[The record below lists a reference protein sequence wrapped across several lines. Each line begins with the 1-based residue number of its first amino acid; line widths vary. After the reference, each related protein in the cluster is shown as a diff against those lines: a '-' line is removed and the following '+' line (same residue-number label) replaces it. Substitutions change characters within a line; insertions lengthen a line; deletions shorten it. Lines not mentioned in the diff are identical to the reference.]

1 MRTASQI
8 KTAIV
13 IAVVLLLGTN
23 IMMHVAQARAKQ
35 KYRARGD
42 YTTDPMMS
50 YLFAYFVILFYGF
63 LYATVK
69 KNDDDEETQKMLVAI
84 PGVGLLSMMPSILQ
98 LSEEPKKPSTP
109 ERQMMISALSIQIVV
124 YLGFAGY
131 IYSGMRK

>member
-8 KTAIV
+8 KTAVI

-42 YTTDPMMS
+42 YSTNPMLS
-50 YLFAYFVILFYGF
+50 YLMAYLVILFYGF
-63 LYATVK
+63 LYAMINK
-69 KNDDDEETQKMLVAI
+69 KFDDEETQKMLVAI
-84 PGVGLLSMMPSILQ
+84 PAVGLYAMIASIVQ
-98 LSEEPKKPSTP
+98 LSDEPKKPSTP
-109 ERQMMISALSIQIVV
+109 ERQMMISAFSIQIVV

-131 IYSGMRK
+131 IYSGMRN

>member
-8 KTAIV
+8 KTAI
-13 IAVVLLLGTN
+13 IISVVLLLGTN

-35 KYRARGD
+35 KYRAPGD

-84 PGVGLLSMMPSILQ
+84 PGVGLLSMMPSIDRK
-98 LSEEPKKPSTP
+98 S
-109 ERQMMISALSIQIVV
+109 VV
-124 YLGFAGY
+124 
-131 IYSGMRK
+131 